1 VRLFDYLKLTN
12 ILVDVLLV
20 VLKAFYMISGV
31 LSYCSDK
38 DIVLESLDLIF
49 TNEVAYKFGSS
60 SLEIECMFKISMQF
74 KLNL

>member
-60 SLEIECMFKISMQF
+60 SLDIQCMFKISMQF
-74 KLNL
+74 KLNS